1 MKFENFMQ
9 KKNAMLETLKKSF
22 QGSKSL
28 NENVQYQNM
37 QPLNEDL
44 TKMMEL
50 VTSAIKYAEAEGKL
64 EKYKEF
70 MAKADPNL
78 VKYAFFVKTKA
89 IADKIT
95 AVSQKIS
102 QVKDRKQKET
112 LIMTKDKL
120 MSAKDG
126 IESQEEVY
134 QDKMTNA
141 LTNFKTDFDKITGEI
156 KTQTLK
162 DIITKKVTLATQ
174 EIKQEGLQRKAEMT
188 KATSKDPERQRVIK
202 EELDE
207 IQNKIKELQ
216 AKFDDAE
223 EAGAEDLESAE
234 GIKKAGIMEPAK
246 AFLAA
251 SNKVAAIKNQLFKLK
266 RDTGELDESNIN
278 LLDEDEYG
286 YDFLE
291 EDINEKKSGISAT
304 PEEVLS
310 AINGM
315 PNEDEDDA
323 KAKEALYKKLKAQIE
338 PYRNA
343 VKDQLAKKAAIWKM
357 VKGKPTTKEVI
368 ALAGGDIET
377 AEEKDGDYIAKTL
390 TKKWGGVEG
399 SADFAEEDEFGPLK
413 AVADIET
420 ELENQT
426 KKAEFQGKGYKLA
439 GEDKTERDY
448 QDKVKTGDPANA
460 DTEGPKYKIEK
471 LTIDGKE
478 RILFKEI
485 KYSKGVP
492 VEDDAVEADNS
503 GYDDLKSKGW
513 TEHTAGKADAEQQED
528 TIGTTKVKK
537 FKVKEIKKDGKMVT
551 MVLARSEYDK
561 YKEAGYLDIPQGE
574 ETAKNAA
581 DHPTK
586 AGEDKW
592 IDQKDVTDKDNKTI
606 KVGKKNESSQFK
618 FSKNSRIVPTFESFI
633 QKYKNRF

>member
-1 MKFENFMQ
+1 MKFENYLQ
-9 KKNAMLETLKKSF
+9 KKNAMLETLKNSF

-37 QPLNEDL
+37 QPLNENL
-44 TKMMEL
+44 EKMMEL
-50 VTSAIKYAEAEGKL
+50 ITSAIKYTEAEGQL
-64 EKYKEF
+64 EKYKEL
-70 MAKADPNL
+70 MAKADTEL

-89 IADKIT
+89 IANKIT
-95 AVSQKIS
+95 ALTQKIS

-120 MSAKDG
+120 MDAKDE
-126 IESQEEVY
+126 IESQQEVY

-141 LTNFKTDFDKITGEI
+141 LNNFKTDFDKITNAI
-156 KTQTLK
+156 TTTTLK

-174 EIKQEGLQRKAEMT
+174 EIKQEGLQRKAEMA
-188 KATSKDPERQRVIK
+188 KATTKDPERQSKIK
-202 EELDE
+202 IELDE
-207 IQNKIKELQ
+207 IQNKMKELQ

-251 SNKVAAIKNQLFKLK
+251 SNKVAVIKNQLFKLK
-266 RDTGELDESNIN
+266 GETGDLGESNIN

-291 EDINEKKSGISAT
+291 EDINEKKSGNSAT

-399 SADFAEEDEFGPLK
+399 SADFAEEDEFAPLK
-413 AVADIET
+413 AVADMET

-439 GEDKTERDY
+439 GEDKKETDY
-448 QDKVKTGDPANA
+448 ADKVKTGDPQNA

-471 LTIDGKE
+471 ITIDGTE

-485 KYSKGVP
+485 KYSKGVE
-492 VEDDAVEADNS
+492 VKDDAVEADNS
-503 GYDDLKSKGW
+503 GYEELKTAGW
-513 TEHTAGKADAEQQED
+513 TEYTGDKATAEAEKED
-528 TIGTTKVKK
+528 VEGVDVPK
-537 FKVKEIKKDGKMVT
+537 FKVKEIKKDGVMVVMT
-551 MVLARSEYDK
+551 INKSKVKKHE
-561 YKEAGYLDIPQGE
+561 EAGFNKFDGPKADAE
-574 ETAKNAA
+574 AKKK
-581 DHPTK
+581 DDGTK
-586 AGEDKW
+586 LYTKVVEFD
-592 IDQKDVTDKDNKTI
+592 DNGKTVVMVKEGI
-606 KVGKKNESSQFK
+606 RVNF
-618 FSKNSRIVPTFESFI
+618 KNSRIVPTFESFI